1 MTQHYLAG
9 ELSLYLAELHN
20 AARGETRERAVAHL
34 RREAET
40 GPLTSLPSVL
50 DRALILG
57 DRMCWDS
64 LTRGDAT
71 AFQTQAAACAD
82 LYQFGDVAELVAA
95 RSLR

>member
-9 ELSLYLAELHN
+9 ELSLHLAELHN
-20 AARGETRERAVAHL
+20 AALGNALERAIAHL

-40 GPLTSLPSVL
+40 APLTSLPSVL
-50 DRALILG
+50 ARALILG

-64 LTRGDAT
+64 LTRGDTA

-82 LYQFGDVAELVAA
+82 LYQFGDFADLVAE
-95 RSLR
+95 RSLI